1 MECKIIKRSCIHDN
15 ATPQPSK
22 GKGEI
27 TMQLTKEQFKKV
39 RTDLQYTQNELAKL
53 LGVTIRAINYYE
65 SGQRPISKTVSI
77 LLHRIYQDE
86 K

>member
-1 MECKIIKRSCIHDN
+1 
-15 ATPQPSK
+15 
-22 GKGEI
+22 
-27 TMQLTKEQFKKV
+27 
-39 RTDLQYTQNELAKL
+39 LQYTQNELAKL